1 MEFAI
6 YSRKSKQTGKGA
18 SIQYQIDCCKE
29 YIINHF
35 GKEHNI
41 HIFCRRRNFCKNR
54 ERYQFQN
61 MMLLAQQ
68 KKLDYIVCYRLD
80 RISRNVGDFC
90 NINTTTFFMG
100 YRFYICTRTI

>member
-41 HIFCRRRNFCKNR
+41 HIFAEEGISAKNR

-80 RISRNVGDFC
+80 RISLSL
-90 NINTTTFFMG
+90 IH
-100 YRFYICTRTI
+100 I